1 MGSQDLRPGGAG
13 AGLGEALPPPPLL
26 PTAVAVEVV
35 AAEELYT
42 YRSHSR
48 PSRSYS
54 RRQAGAMGALRRPG
68 HEDGG
73 GGSGVAA
80 RARLVPP

>member
-1 MGSQDLRPGGAG
+1 MRPRGAG
-13 AGLGEALPPPPLL
+13 AGLGEALPPPLL
-26 PTAVAVEVV
+26 PTALAVEVAVEDS
-35 AAEELYT
+35 YT

-54 RRQAGAMGALRRPG
+54 RRQAGAMGAPRLPG

-80 RARLVPP
+80 RARLVSP